1 MLPFHALGAA
11 LKHLYPHAYHT
22 AIGIDCDV
30 YTLGSGFDVQ
40 CNFYSIR
47 VAPGVEAMMWAY
59 QLVEPGV
66 FERVDVATPS
76 PDALAPGGVLLRTLA
91 GGICGSD
98 IPKFNGQAGAV
109 ADEYGHLVPGVPGF
123 PMHEVV
129 GEVLASRHQAIR
141 PGSRV
146 VGWATRSDALAEV
159 VITSGDQVYAF
170 DDSLTATDAVL
181 IQPLAC
187 VLDALDRV
195 SVAGNSVGV
204 IGLGPI
210 GLLFAHAA
218 KTAQA
223 SHIVGVDPVNRAV
236 VAKFLG
242 VEDVVT
248 APSRTWARGLAECH
262 RPDIV
267 IEAVGHQ
274 VTTLDDAISAAGIG
288 GNILYFG
295 IPDDE
300 YYPLNMERM
309 LRKNLALFAGVTRDR
324 HRALARAHH
333 YLMCHPE
340 LNDALISHRFHRD
353 SIQTAYTLAATTTA
367 DRLKIVVSL
376 TDQ

>member
-1 MLPFHALGAA
+1 
-11 LKHLYPHAYHT
+11 
-22 AIGIDCDV
+22 
-30 YTLGSGFDVQ
+30 
-40 CNFYSIR
+40 
-47 VAPGVEAMMWAY
+47 MMWAY
-59 QLVEPGV
+59 RLVEPGV

-76 PDALAPGGVLLRTLA
+76 PDALTPGTVLLRTLA

-98 IPKFNGQAGAV
+98 IPKLNGQAGAV
-109 ADEYGHLVPGVPGF
+109 ADQYGYLLPGVPGF

-129 GEVLASRHQAIR
+129 GEVLASRHQVIR
-141 PGSRV
+141 PGTRV

-170 DDSLTATDAVL
+170 DDSLSATDAVL

-187 VLDALDRV
+187 VLEALDRV
-195 SVAGNSVGV
+195 AVAGKAVGV

-218 KTAQA
+218 KAAHAT
-223 SHIVGVDPVNRAV
+223 HIVGVDPVNRDA
-236 VAKFLG
+236 VAKLFG
-242 VEDVVT
+242 VEDLVT
-248 APSRTWARGLAECH
+248 APSRTWARGLADCH
-262 RPDIV
+262 RPDII

-274 VTTLDDAISAAGIG
+274 VTTLDDAIRAARIG
-288 GNILYFG
+288 GSILYFG

-324 HRALARAHH
+324 RRALARAHH

-340 LNDALISHRFHRD
+340 LNDALISHRFNRD
-353 SIQTAYTLAATTTA
+353 SIQTAYDLAATTAA
-367 DRLKIVVSL
+367 DRLKIVISL
-376 TDQ
+376 LDQ